1 MREVCGVW
9 GAGIQEFQ
17 HHWASMQSHLKNIVG
32 KKFKKI
38 KMKLEYLR
46 YSSAT
51 VGENKP
57 VISSH
62 DAIRKSIQAI
72 PEQSAVP

>member
-1 MREVCGVW
+1 
-9 GAGIQEFQ
+9 
-17 HHWASMQSHLKNIVG
+17 
-32 KKFKKI
+32 
-38 KMKLEYLR
+38 MKLEYLR